1 MQTELDD
8 RLPLI
13 AYSMDEFLIKVQ
25 EGIKAGYELNY
36 NNTNGYPR
44 NYIGLYEITLFK
56 PEVIAEEDIDSNPEN
71 VSKGT
76 EGNSEVNINEVLKD
90 SVFKDNPYEK
100 PVQES
105 KPVVGRPKKNK
116 EGTNPSE
123 A

>member
-56 PEVIAEEDIDSNPEN
+56 PEVVIQKDTNTNLEN

-76 EGNSEVNINEVLKD
+76 EGSSELNINEVLKD

-100 PVQES
+100 PVQEQ
-105 KPVVGRPKKNK
+105 KPIVGRPKKNK
-116 EGTNPSE
+116 EGTSLDE

>member
-56 PEVIAEEDIDSNPEN
+56 PEIVAEEDIDSNPEN
-71 VSKGT
+71 LSKGT
-76 EGNSEVNINEVLKD
+76 EGSSEVNINEVLKD

-100 PVQES
+100 PVQEPKTKRRSS
-105 KPVVGRPKKNK
+105 K
-116 EGTNPSE
+116 EE
-123 A
+123 

>member
-36 NNTNGYPR
+36 NKTNGYPR

-56 PEVIAEEDIDSNPEN
+56 PEVVAEENIDSNPEN
-71 VSKGT
+71 LSKGT
-76 EGNSEVNINEVLKD
+76 EGSSEVKINEVLKD

-100 PVQES
+100 PVQEQ
-105 KPVVGRPKKNK
+105 KPSVGRPKKNK
-116 EGTNPSE
+116 EGANPDE